1 MAQEPRD
8 CYKKSVLATGYF
20 PSGVTASLAPMEVF
34 IDIIKAHM
42 VVAAGMMEAMV
53 ADITITTKVV
63 EGRIGVIAEDKVIAA
78 ARLRFAACS

>member
-1 MAQEPRD
+1 
-8 CYKKSVLATGYF
+8 
-20 PSGVTASLAPMEVF
+20 MEVF